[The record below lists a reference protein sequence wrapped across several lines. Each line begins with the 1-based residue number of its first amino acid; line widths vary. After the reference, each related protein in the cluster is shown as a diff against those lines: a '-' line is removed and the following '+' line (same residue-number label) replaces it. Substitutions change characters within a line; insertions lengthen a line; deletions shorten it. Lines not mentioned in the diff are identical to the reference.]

1 MRRKIKALLREP
13 TVRLLVLLLLSLLVL
28 GVISAAVNEA
38 QCRVAAQP
46 YILEEGQAA
55 DVGRPVLWEPT
66 CPEDAPP
73 APVKYYDVPLSKEI
87 QDHIFTACK
96 EKNIPPQV
104 VIAMIERESTYDVYD
119 IGDDGRSFGLM
130 QVQAKWHIKRMI
142 ALDSTDLFDPIQN
155 VTVGI
160 DYLSEQLVRYG
171 GNMEMALTAYNGG
184 HFKGTVTAYAKGVLA
199 RAAELEGDM

>member
-1 MRRKIKALLREP
+1 MRRKITEVLREP

-28 GVISAAVNEA
+28 GVVSAAVNEA
-38 QCRVAAQP
+38 QCRAAAQP
-46 YILEEGQAA
+46 YILEEGQA
-55 DVGRPVLWEPT
+55 VQTVET
-66 CPEDAPP
+66 AP
-73 APVKYYDVPLSKEI
+73 PVKYYNVPLSEEV
-87 QDHIFTACK
+87 QDHIFAACK

-130 QVQAKWHIKRMI
+130 QVQVKWHIKRMI

-184 HFKGTVTAYAKGVLA
+184 SFKGTVTTYAKGVLA